1 MLFKNLGPRTTNICD
16 TVNIPSVCKIQSL
29 EPNLTFKC
37 PMPVLIDNIQQ
48 YCLVTFEKND
58 FTIELNKVKLSSD
71 FPIPIV
77 QSNVEGIIHLVSNI
91 RLCWGVP
98 RDNEYFPKSFCEER
112 KRRCPLHM
120 TIVTK

>member
-1 MLFKNLGPRTTNICD
+1 MRKANGATPPSMDVLSKLITRLFDIQPMHVCTGGEKRMLFKKLGPRTTDICD

-58 FTIELNKVKLSSD
+58 FTIELN
-71 FPIPIV
+71 
-77 QSNVEGIIHLVSNI
+77 QGIIHLVSNI
-91 RLCWGVP
+91 RLC
-98 RDNEYFPKSFCEER
+98 
-112 KRRCPLHM
+112 
-120 TIVTK
+120 